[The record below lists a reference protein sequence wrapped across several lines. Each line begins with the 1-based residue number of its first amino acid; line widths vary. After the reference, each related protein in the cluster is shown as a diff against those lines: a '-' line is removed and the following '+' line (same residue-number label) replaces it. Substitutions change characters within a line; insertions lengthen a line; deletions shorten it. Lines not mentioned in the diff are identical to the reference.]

1 MIPNKFFRFPHLIVE
16 FTSVLFWIFIFLL
29 LNNFHLIISMSMR
42 YFVKIK
48 SSYASFIT
56 MDNTGKLLS
65 SIVWLL
71 LSSANSI
78 SNAVTFSHPLGFS
91 QLLPVRGWL
100 PKKIILIPKWL
111 LNMRLQGF
119 FCFLPPLSSIM
130 VEYIR

>member
-1 MIPNKFFRFPHLIVE
+1 
-16 FTSVLFWIFIFLL
+16 
-29 LNNFHLIISMSMR
+29 MS

-56 MDNTGKLLS
+56 MDNTVKTLS

-71 LSSANSI
+71 LSSANSV
-78 SNAVTFSHPLGFS
+78 SNVVTFSHPLGFS

-100 PKKIILIPKWL
+100 QKKKKIILIPKWL

-119 FCFLPPLSSIM
+119 LCFLPPLSSIM
-130 VEYIR
+130 VGIYKIIVTVFSAKCIQKLNYA